1 MIDTCTLYMLYH
13 CLQLGSKL
21 NMLKWAFLSENKIE
35 IKKRGMWNLDSNIE
49 SPPNIDVYIYTIYLV
64 LI

>member
-35 IKKRGMWNLDSNIE
+35 IKKRGCEILTAILSLHQI
-49 SPPNIDVYIYTIYLV
+49 
-64 LI
+64 